1 MNGEKTIET
10 LAEIYQQL
18 YLDPDTDEIG
28 AFRKV
33 VLEGEAPRKK
43 ELKHFRT
50 DPLDREETV
59 ETPAG
64 KVQVVSLRNRQDF
77 EVFIRCMMAAK
88 EGPEKQV
95 PSTVGASTLVAFN
108 WPRIY
113 AHREKYMREQ
123 RAAGVEDPDWSAEF
137 SRFISV
143 RENYQDMLVVLSWG
157 PYSDVTAE
165 KVGQTEENWAEMSYI
180 IRKYHEL
187 THVICRR
194 IYPDRIEAVWDEL
207 VADAIGIV
215 AAFGRYDAEMEARFL
230 GIVDGEYRGGRLETY
245 TDDAEK
251 LSRRVSSTLNR
262 FTEIIREHPCADP
275 FELIPV
281 LQEYQSTF

>member
-64 KVQVVSLRNRQDF
+64 KVQVVFLRNRQDF

-251 LSRRVSSTLNR
+251 LSRRVNSTLNR
-262 FTEIIREHPCADP
+262 FTEIIREHPCSDP

>member
-1 MNGEKTIET
+1 M
-10 LAEIYQQL
+10 
-18 YLDPDTDEIG
+18 
-28 AFRKV
+28 
-33 VLEGEAPRKK
+33 
-43 ELKHFRT
+43 
-50 DPLDREETV
+50 
-59 ETPAG
+59 
-64 KVQVVSLRNRQDF
+64 
-77 EVFIRCMMAAK
+77 
-88 EGPEKQV
+88 
-95 PSTVGASTLVAFN
+95 
-108 WPRIY
+108 
-113 AHREKYMREQ
+113 
-123 RAAGVEDPDWSAEF
+123 
-137 SRFISV
+137 
-143 RENYQDMLVVLSWG
+143 LSWG

-165 KVGQTEENWAEMSYI
+165 KVGQTEENWAETSYI

-251 LSRRVSSTLNR
+251 LSRRVNSTLNR
-262 FTEIIREHPCADP
+262 FTEIIREHPCSDP

>member
-43 ELKHFRT
+43 ELKHFRK

-77 EVFIRCMMAAK
+77 EVFIRCMMAAR

-230 GIVDGEYRGGRLETY
+230 GIVDSEYRGGRLETY

-251 LSRRVSSTLNR
+251 LGRRVSSTLNR
-262 FTEIIREHPCADP
+262 FTEIIREHPCSNP